1 MHNRVSHNQ
10 LAGWNMTDNNQN
22 LEINKIDDY
31 FDCLIE
37 CADLPK
43 RVDAYAKRIRLEQCT
58 KLLKEV

>member
-37 CADLPK
+37 CADLPQAC
-43 RVDAYAKRIRLEQCT
+43 RRIC
-58 KLLKEV
+58 KNVFD